1 MISRTRPARGPMDK
15 YTQSHIE
22 NEQEYSIE
30 NYIEDILTDKTDMKE
45 RIEEIYG
52 NVSAFVE
59 QNEISEETDE
69 TEVSE
74 NDESEV

>member
-1 MISRTRPARGPMDK
+1 
-15 YTQSHIE
+15 
-22 NEQEYSIE
+22 
-30 NYIEDILTDKTDMKE
+30 MKE